1 MINEVDF
8 VDLGLSCAGICQ
20 SLDQEIKG
28 RGVPHAGSPILEAI
42 EQLTTWVE
50 SGTHAPGDLLTK
62 FSITAPWA
70 MSRDILSNVAN
81 GAYYP
86 DPSTGATTRPFLPGS
101 WSSIGFVV
109 PLRCISSP
117 VSDNR

>member
-8 VDLGLSCAGICQ
+8 VDLGLSCADICQ

-50 SGTHAPGDLLTK
+50 SVTHAPDYLLTK
-62 FSITAPWA
+62 FSITAP
-70 MSRDILSNVAN
+70 
-81 GAYYP
+81 
-86 DPSTGATTRPFLPGS
+86 
-101 WSSIGFVV
+101 
-109 PLRCISSP
+109 
-117 VSDNR
+117 